1 MAQDITAREAAE
13 EKVRQLDAEQ
23 RESLDCLPV
32 AMLRVDRKGV
42 LEMVNRAM
50 LRLLKCKSSAELL
63 GKNLT
68 SEGILDS
75 DDFQL
80 LKRRAMRSREFRN
93 LHIHWFTGPNLGY
106 LLRLSGR
113 EVRDETGRLR
123 AVEAVVEDQRVLWDA
138 EVTAG
143 KLNTAAEF
151 ADDFAQQLTTMLGC
165 ADLLVLHG
173 KLEEEDRK
181 IASTLAEAAVK
192 ARNLGERAQE
202 LFWAPRWLPRTVDL
216 NQFAEEI
223 EEFYRP
229 LLDERV
235 EWVSDLAP
243 DTGYVRADRQRL
255 TEMTFHLVNHG
266 RRLMPEGGKLT
277 LTTQR
282 VFLPGVKPRPATAGM
297 LFDAFPGEYAG
308 LRVTHTGADCE
319 TNWWPDLVEHWKQVE
334 PGPDGR
340 GWALEDVQLEMAHD
354 DGFVRCMP
362 VKPRGM
368 ILEMLLRSRRPVD
381 EPPPRPQL
389 QLVKGP
395 AETTILVMGQAG
407 IARERAVE
415 FLRAEQYQVLEA
427 GSAEEAVATVKGHEG
442 GIDLI
447 FAEEWLNASIEKKV
461 LPKLGLRRNPPAV
474 LYTDHSGAPME
485 HLVRLKQ
492 PYLRHELVSRVR
504 EMLGQTREER
514 LLSAFSLKQ
523 LKKSDLSRRKEG
535 DSPQP
540 CERPSP

>member
-235 EWVSDLAP
+235 ERVSDLAP

-255 TEMTFHLVNHG
+255 TEMTFHLRQTTCPQSPAAASAGVPTRGEAAAGEREDEEVDREHQQRGDQLAVPHAGDALPERMLEGRGGDVAGVLELRENAPPHLG
-266 RRLMPEGGKLT
+266 RRLDGEGDGYHLLGLLHRAEEPDVALHQELGLPRAGGRLDDERAPRVEGG
-277 LTTQR
+277 
-282 VFLPGVKPRPATAGM
+282 F
-297 LFDAFPGEYAG
+297 
-308 LRVTHTGADCE
+308 
-319 TNWWPDLVEHWKQVE
+319 
-334 PGPDGR
+334 
-340 GWALEDVQLEMAHD
+340 
-354 DGFVRCMP
+354 
-362 VKPRGM
+362 
-368 ILEMLLRSRRPVD
+368 
-381 EPPPRPQL
+381 
-389 QLVKGP
+389 
-395 AETTILVMGQAG
+395 
-407 IARERAVE
+407 
-415 FLRAEQYQVLEA
+415 A
-427 GSAEEAVATVKGHEG
+427 GS
-442 GIDLI
+442 
-447 FAEEWLNASIEKKV
+447 
-461 LPKLGLRRNPPAV
+461 
-474 LYTDHSGAPME
+474 
-485 HLVRLKQ
+485 LVR
-492 PYLRHELVSRVR
+492 ELFGRYAQATGI
-504 EMLGQTREER
+504 L
-514 LLSAFSLKQ
+514 
-523 LKKSDLSRRKEG
+523 
-535 DSPQP
+535 
-540 CERPSP
+540 